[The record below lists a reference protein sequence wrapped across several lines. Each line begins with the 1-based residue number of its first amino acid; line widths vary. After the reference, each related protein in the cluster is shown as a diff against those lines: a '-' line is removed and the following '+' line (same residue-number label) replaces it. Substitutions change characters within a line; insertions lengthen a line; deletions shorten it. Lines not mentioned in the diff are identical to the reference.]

1 MLAMDDSS
9 YEPKPAL
16 RGVALSDLLPC
27 VSDARELEMKQRT
40 VAAAL
45 NRSLCESPYGR
56 FHFVETKNV
65 NAFLMRI
72 EQAAG
77 RRSGDRCEELKLAL
91 DCLANLPPRSS
102 R

>member
-1 MLAMDDSS
+1 MDDSS

-45 NRSLCESPYGR
+45 NRPLCESPAGR

-72 EQAAG
+72 EQAPG
-77 RRSGDRCEELKLAL
+77 RRTGDRCEELTLAI
-91 DCLANLPPRSS
+91 DCLAKSPRS